1 MSSPPPA
8 VLNPSDEKWWR
19 HLSVAG
25 LKADVF
31 AGLLGALLVLPQ
43 GVAFAQLAGMPP
55 IYGIYSAI
63 VPCIVAALF
72 GSSRHV
78 ITGPT
83 NANSLALFAML
94 SPLAVAGSPE
104 YVQLVF
110 TTTFM
115 VGLFQI
121 LIARFRLGDLSNFIS
136 PSVLVGFM
144 AGAAC
149 LIAYHAMVH
158 LQHLVRQPQGINA
171 VEIAI
176 AVTVIAV
183 TVVVTRV
190 RRRWPAMLLG
200 LLSAYAV
207 AAAGTYLTG
216 QEVAE
221 MGPIPSVIPPL
232 SMPTFS
238 FATFSQLSG
247 IALALTLVAVAQSIS
262 IAKAVAE
269 RSGQAIDANR
279 EFFGQGMANV
289 AGSFFSSYLSCGSLN
304 RSMPNFESGART
316 PMAAVFSALLL
327 LLVAAL
333 SAGLIARLPLAAI
346 DALLLYVAWTL
357 INIPRIREIVRFSRA
372 EAASLLVTWVATM
385 FIPLEFAIVLGVSV
399 SLFFYLHQTARPR
412 VRPLVPWGAE
422 RRFSPVDELEDTA
435 LECPQLKLVRMEGE
449 VYFGAAQHVESQL
462 KAYRRTR
469 PGQKHLLVMARSMN
483 AIDLA
488 GLRVWWQEWR
498 LRRQA
503 GGGLYWHRPRS
514 RVIAAVG
521 RADMPGLFGDDNVFR
536 TKHDAIAA
544 IVPRLDP
551 DVCFSCR
558 ARIFHECAG
567 LPGADEARAEA
578 AAQHV
583 DKTRSA

>member
-1 MSSPPPA
+1 
-8 VLNPSDEKWWR
+8 
-19 HLSVAG
+19 
-25 LKADVF
+25 
-31 AGLLGALLVLPQ
+31 VLPQ

-83 NANSLALFAML
+83 NANSLALYAML
-94 SPLAVAGSPE
+94 SPLAIAGSPE
-104 YVQLVF
+104 YVQLVL

-115 VGLFQI
+115 VGVLQI
-121 LIARFRLGDLSNFIS
+121 LIARFKLGELSNFIS

-149 LIAYHAMVH
+149 LIAYHAMLH
-158 LQHLVRQPQGINA
+158 LRHLVLQPQGVNTIELA
-171 VEIAI
+171 IAFFVIAI
-176 AVTVIAV
+176 TVSIM
-183 TVVVTRV
+183 RV

-200 LLSAYAV
+200 LISAYGV
-207 AAAGTYLTG
+207 AAAGEALTG
-216 QEVAE
+216 QSVAE
-221 MGPIPSVIPPL
+221 MGVIPSVIPPL

-304 RSMPNFESGART
+304 RSMPNFDAGART
-316 PMAAVFSALLL
+316 PMAAVFSAVLLL
-327 LLVAAL
+327 VVAAL
-333 SAGLIARLPLAAI
+333 SSDLIARLPLAAI

-357 INIPRIREIVRFSRA
+357 INIPRIREIIRFSKA
-372 EAASLLVTWVATM
+372 EAASLLVTWIATIL
-385 FIPLEFAIVLGVSV
+385 IPLEFAIVLGVSV
-399 SLFFYLHQTARPR
+399 SLFFYLHQTARP
-412 VRPLVPWGAE
+412 VMRPLTPWGTD
-422 RRFSPVDELEDTA
+422 RRFADVEALDGTG

-449 VYFGAAQHVESQL
+449 VYFGAVQHVDNQL
-462 KAYRRTR
+462 KAYRREQ

-488 GLRVWWQEWR
+488 GLRLWWQEWR
-498 LRRQA
+498 LRRQT
-503 GGGLYWHRPRS
+503 GGGLYWHRPRP
-514 RVIAAVG
+514 RVLAALR
-521 RADMPGLFGDDNVFR
+521 RADMPGLLDEQNVFE
-536 TKHDAIAA
+536 TKHDAIAT
-544 IVPRLDP
+544 IVSRLDP
-551 DVCFSCR
+551 EVCRSCQV
-558 ARIFHECAG
+558 RIFNECAG
-567 LPGADEARAEA
+567 RPGPNAMRPD
-578 AAQHV
+578 
-583 DKTRSA
+583 T